1 MLPVQTDIDKPSFS
15 PSEMIMRENDL
26 AVIIGI
32 EGYQNVPKSDYSYDD
47 AKLVK
52 DYIKA
57 LGFKERNI
65 ELITDE
71 KATKSSIEKNTGGM
85 A

>member
-1 MLPVQTDIDKPSFS
+1 MMMQ
-15 PSEMIMRENDL
+15 
-26 AVIIGI
+26 
-32 EGYQNVPKSDYSYDD
+32 
-47 AKLVK
+47 KLVK

-71 KATKSSIEKNTGGM
+71 KATKSSIEKTLRHGLRIRQKG
-85 A
+85 